1 MEPFEPFDSVPPG
14 GDGHRGDRLLVW
26 ASTAGALACSLL
38 IFLVTN
44 VSEPDPVAEP
54 VPSPTTAQPLAQ
66 STTITTTIATTTTTT
81 TTTVQTTTQ
90 APPPV
95 TTTTTTRRTTTTLRT
110 TPPPQTTVQTTTT
123 TPTRRCV
130 VSTWQ
135 WDTAYDGG
143 AMVSWNGSLWVA
155 KWWNYNAIPGAN
167 QEGVW
172 DRARSC

>member
-1 MEPFEPFDSVPPG
+1 MEPFDEFDSVPPG
-14 GDGHRGDRLLVW
+14 GGEPRGDRLLVW
-26 ASTAGALACSLL
+26 ASTAGALVCSLL

-66 STTITTTIATTTTTT
+66 SSTITTTTT
-81 TTTVQTTTQ
+81 TTTVETTTP

-95 TTTTTTRRTTTTLRT
+95 TTTTTRRTTTTHRTT
-110 TPPPQTTVQTTTT
+110 TPPPTTTTTTT
-123 TPTRRCV
+123 TPTRRCF

-135 WDTAYDGG
+135 RDTAYDGG
-143 AMVSWNGSLWVA
+143 SVVSWNGSLWVA

>member
-1 MEPFEPFDSVPPG
+1 MEPFDAFDSVPPG
-14 GDGHRGDRLLVW
+14 GDGPRRDRLLVW

-66 STTITTTIATTTTTT
+66 SSTITTT
-81 TTTVQTTTQ
+81 TTTVPTTTQ

-110 TPPPQTTVQTTTT
+110 TPPPRTTVETTTT
-123 TPTRRCV
+123 TPRRRCAV
-130 VSTWQ
+130 TVWQ
-135 WDTAYDGG
+135 RDTAYDGG
-143 AMVSWNGSLWVA
+143 SVVFWNGSLWLA
-155 KWWNYNAIPGAN
+155 KWWNYNAVPGAN

-172 DRARSC
+172 DRTRSC